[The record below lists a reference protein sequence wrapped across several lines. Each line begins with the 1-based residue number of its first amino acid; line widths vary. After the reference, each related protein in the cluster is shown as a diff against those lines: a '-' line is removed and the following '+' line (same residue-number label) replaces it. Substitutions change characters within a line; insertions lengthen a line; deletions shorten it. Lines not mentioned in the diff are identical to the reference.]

1 MHRSF
6 AISFKKI
13 VSLNFSCFFLL
24 QRISISFFKSY
35 FWVNCYFWDKSAIF
49 TAAAVHFFRLFLK
62 AFTCKKTANIN
73 ELMWKIEIQILQKK
87 RKSSI
92 CIIKKQFC
100 CWNTILSHRQLIQL
114 DTVCGLLSFVYV
126 KFHGIIKFHWI
137 IFAYVSQ
144 QQPSTSNGF
153 RKVFIGLLNDCH
165 SFWHKLAT
173 KMGQYKAA
181 PTEFNLFNL
190 QMIPVALGIAL

>member
-1 MHRSF
+1 
-6 AISFKKI
+6 
-13 VSLNFSCFFLL
+13 
-24 QRISISFFKSY
+24 
-35 FWVNCYFWDKSAIF
+35 
-49 TAAAVHFFRLFLK
+49 
-62 AFTCKKTANIN
+62 
-73 ELMWKIEIQILQKK
+73 MWKIEIQILQK

-92 CIIKKQFC
+92 YIIKKHFC

-144 QQPSTSNGF
+144 QQPSTTNGF

-173 KMGQYKAA
+173 KTGQYKAA
-181 PTEFNLFNL
+181 STEFNLFNL
-190 QMIPVALGIAL
+190 QMIPVALGIALYYNIIKFDWCISSGFFRKFFFFLKMKSISFGFLNIKILDQNTAWKLGWVTELWGRIG